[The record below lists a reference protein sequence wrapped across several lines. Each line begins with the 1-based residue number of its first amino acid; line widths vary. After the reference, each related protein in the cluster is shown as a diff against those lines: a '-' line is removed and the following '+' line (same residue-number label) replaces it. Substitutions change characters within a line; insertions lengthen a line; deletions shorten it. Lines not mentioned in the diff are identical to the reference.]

1 MNTASPTRASFTSSK
16 RCEHFVGNVRRTQ
29 DMSLEVLLSR
39 IEKGEPVSPADL
51 LPYLTLGR
59 KEQRANV
66 NALLAAAYSRS
77 TRTGD
82 LKQAKIF
89 IQRAWFL
96 SGFSR
101 ELLPLYVQ
109 IYSALDDISG
119 IRDACKRVGM
129 MMASEGH
136 LAEAISYFDL
146 WQGAYQKFKNLDKYE
161 FDFDIMEGMDRLAEP
176 FRFFPR
182 HVASIPARGKIRVAY
197 LVKGMTHLGS
207 ILVRINLLYAQFH
220 DRARV
225 DPMFFAPESE
235 NTILASAAG
244 KDHLERFQSHNC
256 KVIMGPNACATEERL
271 LAVAQSIYDAAPD
284 VLVSSA
290 ALHGFEH
297 YFITSLRP
305 APVVVGLVQGPPQ
318 QFAPPLLDWGIAW
331 SKRPLMDSPVDCSPF
346 KMAHD
351 LPKRSEIV
359 PHKRSELEVPEDAC
373 VLVTA
378 GRHVKFQEPKFWQAM
393 IDLLS
398 DHPESYYLVLG
409 VKESQIPFLS
419 SMLSAEIGSR
429 IRFLAW
435 RSDDYLRSLCMGDI
449 FIDTFPSGGGG
460 VLVDAMALGIPI
472 VSFRDNYMNLYDQT
486 DWSPAEELINIPEII
501 VPRDDFEEM
510 KRVVSRLIRDP
521 ENRRDLGKRCQAHV
535 LATKGDSARAVRE
548 CEDLYFQIIEQVSK
562 KTSVDPREA
571 EVEKLKR
578 RLARPRVPGWVA
590 RRARQLKRLLRYGER
605 VMDRISEGR
614 LASPT
619 RN

>member
-1 MNTASPTRASFTSSK
+1 
-16 RCEHFVGNVRRTQ
+16 
-29 DMSLEVLLSR
+29 MSLDAVLSR

-51 LPYLTLGR
+51 LPYLSLGR
-59 KEQRANV
+59 REQRANV

-77 TRTGD
+77 ARTAD
-82 LKQAKIF
+82 LEQAKIF

-101 ELLPLYVQ
+101 QLLPLYVQ

-129 MMASEGH
+129 MMAWEGH

-146 WQGAYQKFKNLDKYE
+146 WQGAYSRFQHLDKYE
-161 FDFDIMEGMDRLAEP
+161 FDFDIMECMDRCAEP
-176 FRFFPR
+176 FRFPPR
-182 HVASIPARGKIRVAY
+182 PGANISERGRMRVAY
-197 LVKGMTHLGS
+197 LVKGMTELGS
-207 ILVRINLLYAQFH
+207 ILVRINLLDAQFH

-225 DPMFFAPESE
+225 EPVFFAPEAE

-244 KDHLERFQSHNC
+244 QDHLERFQSHDC
-256 KVIMGPNACATEERL
+256 KLIMGPNGCATEERL
-271 LAVAQSIYDAAPD
+271 LAVGQRIYDARPD
-284 VLVSSA
+284 VLVTSA
-290 ALHGFEH
+290 ALASFEH
-297 YFITSLRP
+297 YFIASLRP
-305 APVVVGLVQGPPQ
+305 APVVIGFVQGPPQ

-346 KMAHD
+346 SMAHH

-359 PHKRSELEVPEDAC
+359 AHKRSEFEVPESAC
-373 VLVTA
+373 VLATA
-378 GRHVKFQEPKFWQAM
+378 GRRVKFQEPKFWQAI

-409 VKESQIPFLS
+409 VEESQISFLP
-419 SMLSAEIGSR
+419 SMLSAEIRSR
-429 IRFLAW
+429 IRFVAW
-435 RSDDYLRSLCMGDI
+435 RGDDYLRSLCMADI

-472 VSFRDNYMNLYDQT
+472 VSFKDNYMRLYDQT

-510 KRVVSRLIRDP
+510 KCVVSRLIRDA
-521 ENRRDLGKRCQAHV
+521 ENRRDLGNRCQAHI
-535 LATKGDSARAVRE
+535 LATKGDPARAVRE
-548 CEDLYFQIIEQVSK
+548 IEDLYFRIIEQVSK
-562 KTSVDPREA
+562 ATSADPREA

-578 RLARPRVPGWVA
+578 RLARPRVPRWVA
-590 RRARQLKRLLRYGER
+590 RKARQLKRLLRFGER
-605 VMDRISEGR
+605 VLDRISEGR
-614 LASPT
+614 LASPR

>member
-1 MNTASPTRASFTSSK
+1 
-16 RCEHFVGNVRRTQ
+16 
-29 DMSLEVLLSR
+29 MSLEVLLSR
-39 IEKGEPVSPADL
+39 VEKGEPVSPADL

-182 HVASIPARGKIRVAY
+182 HVAS
-197 LVKGMTHLGS
+197 
-207 ILVRINLLYAQFH
+207 
-220 DRARV
+220 
-225 DPMFFAPESE
+225 
-235 NTILASAAG
+235 
-244 KDHLERFQSHNC
+244 ERFQSHNC